1 MPPVDSN
8 AETFKPEALV
18 DMLPLYYNRLFPCET
33 FIKWLTYGKGITTN
47 YFAFS
52 CFTYTFNFQTT

>member
-33 FIKWLTYGKGITTN
+33 FIKWLTYGKGMCVSQQSFWLFVSFTN
-47 YFAFS
+47 
-52 CFTYTFNFQTT
+52 N